1 MFKIK
6 NIPIKKNILFM
17 DYQGLLLGFVVNITI
32 QYLDASMLSMKW
44 VCLQI
49 IFNIKNTTKFEIFW
63 IKLNPNLVLDYF
75 AKNNL
80 ININY
85 FLKKKLF
92 STRFEFTNYFVLKL
106 TIFFYLYFPRFEVTS
121 RFV

>member
-1 MFKIK
+1 MLKIK

-17 DYQGLLLGFVVNITI
+17 DYQGLLLGFVVNTTI
-32 QYLDASMLSMKW
+32 QYLDTSMLSMKW

-75 AKNNL
+75 PKNKL

-85 FLKKKLF
+85 
-92 STRFEFTNYFVLKL
+92 
-106 TIFFYLYFPRFEVTS
+106 
-121 RFV
+121 

>member
-75 AKNNL
+75 PKNKL

-85 FLKKKLF
+85 LKKK
-92 STRFEFTNYFVLKL
+92 NYFLPDL
-106 TIFFYLYFPRFEVTS
+106 NLPIISY
-121 RFV
+121 